1 MLSSGFAQLTPVGD
15 RSAGGMQRLERRF
28 RFSGL
33 RADAQ
38 REARTMD
45 SPVIRVQVRIEN
57 LQRGA
62 RFEEQ
67 SIDPAVVGQPA
78 ANGSEVG
85 GCQLPFHFPS
95 VLLAGLVLRADVV
108 LDDI

>member
-1 MLSSGFAQLTPVGD
+1 
-15 RSAGGMQRLERRF
+15 MQRLESRF
-28 RFSGL
+28 RFAGL

-38 REARTMD
+38 REARTMY

-57 LQRGA
+57 LQSGTRLK
-62 RFEEQ
+62 EQ

-78 ANGSEVG
+78 ANGSEIG

-95 VLLAGLVLRADVV
+95 VLSGPILRA
-108 LDDI
+108 